1 MPLAPP
7 PLEKGRSPSAARRVG
22 INAQSLSD
30 PHPVRFA
37 AWPMLRIGVLIAKEG
52 GRRPPVPPLFKGR
65 QGASGLS
72 VAMPRKRN
80 SGMGWHDQQLGRAA
94 QDPSNAVEACLLD
107 VCSH

>member
-37 AWPMLRIGVLIAKEG
+37 AWPMLRLGGLIAKDG
-52 GRRPPVPPLFKGR
+52 GPRPPVPPPFKGR
-65 QGASGLS
+65 QGGRGFVLAPPPQPNPGP
-72 VAMPRKRN
+72 ARPIRKAPPPPGTRR
-80 SGMGWHDQQLGRAA
+80 HPGR
-94 QDPSNAVEACLLD
+94 
-107 VCSH
+107 